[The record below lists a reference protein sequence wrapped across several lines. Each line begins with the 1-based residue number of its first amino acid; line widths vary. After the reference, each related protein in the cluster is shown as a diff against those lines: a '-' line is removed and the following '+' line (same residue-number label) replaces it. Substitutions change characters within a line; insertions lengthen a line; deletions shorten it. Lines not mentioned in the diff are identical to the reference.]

1 QYEMPDFIYYDIPGN
16 IKTRVLFRINK
27 DGNFEV
33 LEIAKTSEKYFLDML
48 SLDIAK
54 KLFRKSKIAS
64 PQENDYYSEIPITY
78 NFEDF

>member
-1 QYEMPDFIYYDIPGN
+1 MPDFIYYDIPGN

-27 DGNFEV
+27 DGSFEV

-54 KLFRKSKIAS
+54 KLF
-64 PQENDYYSEIPITY
+64 
-78 NFEDF
+78 